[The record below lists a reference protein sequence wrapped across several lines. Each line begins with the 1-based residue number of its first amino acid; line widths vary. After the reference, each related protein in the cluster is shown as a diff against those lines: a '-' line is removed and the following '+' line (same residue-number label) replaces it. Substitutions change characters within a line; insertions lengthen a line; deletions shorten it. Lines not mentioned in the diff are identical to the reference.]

1 MQSTFRFFR
10 TGPSSGTRIFTR
22 HNSTGALLAA
32 DAREI
37 AVMERIIYNIIF
49 ADVIP
54 YILSRPVRNRIKFD
68 QSEFI
73 IVLYLLE
80 LARVGA

>member
-1 MQSTFRFFR
+1 
-10 TGPSSGTRIFTR
+10 
-22 HNSTGALLAA
+22 
-32 DAREI
+32 
-37 AVMERIIYNIIF
+37 MERIIHNIIF

-73 IVLYLLE
+73 IVLYLFGI
-80 LARVGA
+80 GAGWRLITANPGNPGIILGKNAGKRLYFADRTALVRIDTP